1 MKQWAA
7 DVGNDPNDDFNIIID
22 ILYGEKFKE
31 DHFATIKQNPEG
43 GLSITWYPHKEELVI
58 PLDWLLS
65 ILQGAKK
72 ELEGLRFIK
81 HDEK

>member
-1 MKQWAA
+1 MKQWTA
-7 DVGNDPNDDFNIIID
+7 DVVNDPYDDDNIAIEIGR
-22 ILYGEKFKE
+22 GEKFMDE
-31 DHFATIKQNPEG
+31 YAAIIKQNPEG

-81 HDEK
+81 HDDE